1 MKKPIIDN
9 RLRKPNSDRDLRKIS
24 NHAKKRFKERFEYP
38 LSDEELVEIE
48 MLIRSGL
55 GKLVNWTHGHPGV
68 YLVSWKEFEFF
79 AVIEYRTA
87 KIITFLTKDMSF
99 MEAIDE

>member
-1 MKKPIIDN
+1 MKKPAIDQ
-9 RLRKPNSDRDLRKIS
+9 RLRKPNSERDLRKIS
-24 NHAKKRFKERFEYP
+24 IHAKKRFKERFEYP

-68 YLVSWKEFEFF
+68 YLVSWREFEFF
-79 AVIEYRTA
+79 AVFEYRTS
-87 KIITFLTKDMSF
+87 KIITFLTKE
-99 MEAIDE
+99 MEFLETNED

>member
-1 MKKPIIDN
+1 MKKPIIDK
-9 RLRKPNSDRDLRKIS
+9 RLGKPNSDRDLRKIS
-24 NHAKKRFKERFEYP
+24 IHAKKRFKERFEYP

-68 YLVSWKEFEFF
+68 YLLSWKEFEFF
-79 AVIEYRTA
+79 AVFEYRTA

-99 MEAIDE
+99 LEGVDD